1 MFSVV
6 PKRIE
11 QVILPKSRLELVTGY
26 ASSTTNPLSSQE
38 FLQRKLAALSE
49 KSLDVQTKNERYR
62 KSAFLHVR
70 VRTLNTPHMHR
81 DNVDKTKMLEA
92 LQEEQ
97 AANQERLFDLEKRYL
112 TLNLSVYLHFE
123 V

>member
-6 PKRIE
+6 PKWIE

-49 KSLDVQTKNERYR
+49 KSLDVQTKNERCR

-81 DNVDKTKMLEA
+81 DNVEKTKMLEA

>member
-1 MFSVV
+1 
-6 PKRIE
+6 
-11 QVILPKSRLELVTGY
+11 
-26 ASSTTNPLSSQE
+26 
-38 FLQRKLAALSE
+38 
-49 KSLDVQTKNERYR
+49 
-62 KSAFLHVR
+62 

-81 DNVDKTKMLEA
+81 DNVEKTKMLEA